1 MRARRRAVIVAMLA
15 LALVG
20 GAAEARAADYGWL
33 VGRWE
38 LVRDPDENLKDWL
51 EFAPDGGVVLIKPN
65 GQRLGGRYDASDT
78 DVQMNFKVGSQ
89 SVIIT
94 LRAGFDR
101 KQLFARSARTG
112 NTAVYE
118 KRP

>member
-1 MRARRRAVIVAMLA
+1 MMARRRLVVVAMLA
-15 LALVG
+15 VALVG
-20 GAAEARAADYGWL
+20 GTAEAWAADYGWL

-38 LVRDPDENLKDWL
+38 LIRDPDGSPNDWL
-51 EFAPDGGVVLIKPN
+51 EFAQDGGVVLIKPS

-78 DVQMNFKVGSQ
+78 DVQLNFKVGSQ

-94 LRAGFDR
+94 LQAAFDR

>member
-1 MRARRRAVIVAMLA
+1 MIRRRPVVMVALLA
-15 LALVG
+15 LALVS
-20 GAAEARAADYGWL
+20 GAAEVGAADYGWL

-38 LVRDPDENLKDWL
+38 LTRDPDGNLKDWL
-51 EFAPDGGVVLIKPN
+51 EFAQDGGVVLIKPN

-94 LRAGFDR
+94 LTAGFDR

>member
-1 MRARRRAVIVAMLA
+1 MIRRRLVIVAMLA
-15 LALVG
+15 LALGG
-20 GAAEARAADYGWL
+20 GAAEVWAADYGWL

-38 LVRDPDENLKDWL
+38 MIRDPDGSSKDWL
-51 EFAPDGGVVLIKPN
+51 EFAHDGGVVLIKPN

-78 DVQMNFKVGSQ
+78 DVQLNFKMGSQ

-94 LRAGFDR
+94 LTAGFDR
-101 KQLFARSARTG
+101 KELFARSGRTG

>member
-1 MRARRRAVIVAMLA
+1 MARRRLVIVAMLA
-15 LALVG
+15 LALAG
-20 GAAEARAADYGWL
+20 GAAEAWAADYGWL

-38 LVRDPDENLKDWL
+38 MIRDPDGSSNDWL
-51 EFAPDGGVVLIKPN
+51 EFAHDGGVVLIKPN

-78 DVQMNFKVGSQ
+78 DVQLNFKMGSQ

-94 LRAGFDR
+94 LTAGFDR
-101 KQLFARSARTG
+101 KELFARSARTG

-118 KRP
+118 KR

>member
-1 MRARRRAVIVAMLA
+1 VIARRRRVIVAMLA

-20 GAAEARAADYGWL
+20 GAAEVWAADYAWL

-38 LVRDPDENLKDWL
+38 LIRDPDGSPKDWL
-51 EFAPDGGVVLIKPN
+51 EFAHDGGVVLVKPN

-78 DVQMNFKVGSQ
+78 DVQLNFKVGSQ
-89 SVIIT
+89 SVIVT
-94 LRAGFDR
+94 LTAGFDR
-101 KQLFARSARTG
+101 KELFARSARTG

-118 KRP
+118 KR